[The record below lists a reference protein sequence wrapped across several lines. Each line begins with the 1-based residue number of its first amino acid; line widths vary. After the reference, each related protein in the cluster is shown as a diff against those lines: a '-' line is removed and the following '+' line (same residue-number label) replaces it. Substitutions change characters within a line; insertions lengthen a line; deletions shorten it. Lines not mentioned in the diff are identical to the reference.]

1 MNRRVLYLSLLILS
15 IITASSLYLSW
26 SADTGLGDL
35 VVERMEIES
44 DAGRPVNFLVYSPRY
59 LTYGQP
65 MPIVLTTH
73 GIAGSKE
80 GMYSFNIELAR
91 RNFTV
96 ISVDLAGHGDSELSF
111 DWTDYATLADDC
123 YAALR
128 YIQTTR
134 AHVDHQ
140 LYGILTHSLGLQ
152 VALAVNELA
161 IKPYAF
167 AAVGYLGDIDIRDT
181 VIFPGNFLLALGEFD
196 EMISTDDALE
206 ALRRATGND
215 SAVAGVTYGSFEN
228 QTAYKLALAPTE
240 HVFEALDAT
249 IVAESVLWLV
259 QALQGESQVN
269 RTLPM
274 YEQVYQY
281 KVIATATAPLGLL
294 VSTIPLMFAIY
305 YALPE
310 SLKPRKIPNNS
321 TVFPIKKTVIYG
333 SVVGA
338 AMILLFAASCAASF
352 HLESADSAWISSMF
366 GSGQMLFLGLGVLV
380 LPSTMMLL
388 IGKENTILAL
398 AAVGIERT
406 SPKEKFTA
414 FLKVALVG
422 GACIAWLLGWI
433 MVGGLPESMTPW
445 IAIALV
451 KTPAGVR
458 AFNMLVLFLLGIP
471 YFAVEAAWIR
481 GIMLSKRDW
490 GGKREFTK
498 NMGLAFITRIA
509 VAGVL
514 AIAIT
519 SATTLLG
526 LIAGPMVLLG
536 LLLLLFMIV
545 SMLTTLLISWAS
557 LEMENPWPAVILSA
571 FLWAWVAISSTPII

>member
-1 MNRRVLYLSLLILS
+1 MNKRALYLSLLILS

-35 VVERMEIES
+35 IVERMEIES
-44 DAGRPVNFLVYSPRY
+44 DAGRPVNFLVYSPRSR
-59 LTYGQP
+59 TYGQP
-65 MPIVLTTH
+65 MPIILTTH

-96 ISVDLAGHGDSELSF
+96 VSVDLAGHGDSELGF

-128 YIQTTR
+128 HIQTTR
-134 AHVDHQ
+134 TYVDNE
-140 LYGILTHSLGLQ
+140 LYGMLTHSLGLQ

-161 IKPYAF
+161 IKPHAF

-196 EMISTDDALE
+196 EMISTEDALE

-215 SAVAGVTYGSFEN
+215 SAVAGVTYGSFED

-249 IVAESVLWLV
+249 IVAESTLWLV

-269 RTLPM
+269 HTLPM
-274 YEQVYQY
+274 NEQVYMY

-294 VSTIPLMFAIY
+294 VSTIPLMFVIY

-310 SLKPRKIPNNS
+310 SLRPRKIPNNV
-321 TVFPIKKTVIYG
+321 TAFPIKKTVIYG
-333 SVVGA
+333 SIVGA
-338 AMILLFAASCAASF
+338 AMILLFTVSCAASYHIEAAGF
-352 HLESADSAWISSMF
+352 AWISSMF
-366 GSGQMLFLGLGVLV
+366 GSGQTLFLGLGVIV
-380 LPSTMMLL
+380 LPLTMMLL
-388 IGKENTILAL
+388 IGKENTKLAL
-398 AAVGIERT
+398 AAVGLERT

-422 GACIAWLLGWI
+422 GACILWLLGWM

-451 KTPAGVR
+451 KTPVGVR

-490 GGKREFTK
+490 GGEREFTK

-514 AIAIT
+514 AIVAT
-519 SATTLLG
+519 SVTTLLG

-571 FLWAWVAISSTPII
+571 FLWAWVAISSIPII

>member
-1 MNRRVLYLSLLILS
+1 MNKRALHLSLLILS

-35 VVERMEIES
+35 VVERIEIES
-44 DAGRPVNFLVYSPRY
+44 DAGRPVNFLVYSPRAH
-59 LTYGQP
+59 TYWQP
-65 MPIVLTTH
+65 MPIILTTH

-96 ISVDLAGHGDSELSF
+96 VSVDLAGHGDSELSF

-134 AHVDHQ
+134 AYVDDE
-140 LYGILTHSLGLQ
+140 LYGMLTHSLGLQ
-152 VALAVNELA
+152 VALAVNELT
-161 IKPYAF
+161 IKPHAF

-181 VIFPGNFLLALGEFD
+181 VVFPGNFLLALGEFD
-196 EMISTDDALE
+196 EMISTEDALE

-215 SAVAGVTYGSFEN
+215 SAVAGVTYGSFED

-269 RTLPM
+269 HTLPM

-281 KVIATATAPLGLL
+281 KVMATATAPLGLL

-310 SLKPRKIPNNS
+310 SLKPRKIPNNA
-321 TVFPIKKTVIYG
+321 TVFPIKRTVIYG

-338 AMILLFAASCAASF
+338 AMILLFTASCAASY

-366 GSGQMLFLGLGVLV
+366 GTGQMLFLGLGVFV
-380 LPSTMMLL
+380 LPLTMMLL
-388 IGKENTILAL
+388 IGKENTKLAL
-398 AAVGIERT
+398 AAVGIERS
-406 SPKEKFTA
+406 SPKEKLTA
-414 FLKVALVG
+414 FLKVSLIG
-422 GACIAWLLGWI
+422 GACIAWLLGWM

-451 KTPAGVR
+451 KTPVGVR
-458 AFNMLVLFLLGIP
+458 AFNMLILFLLGIP

-490 GGKREFTK
+490 GGEREFTK
-498 NMGLAFITRIA
+498 SIGLAFITRIA

-514 AIAIT
+514 AIAAT
-519 SATTLLG
+519 SVTTLLG

-545 SMLTTLLISWAS
+545 SMLTTLLISWAF

-571 FLWAWVAISSTPII
+571 FLWAWVAISSIPII

>member
-1 MNRRVLYLSLLILS
+1 LLILS

-35 VVERMEIES
+35 IVERMEIES

-59 LTYGQP
+59 RTYGQP

-96 ISVDLAGHGDSELSF
+96 VSVDLAGHGDSELSF

-128 YIQTTR
+128 HIQTTR
-134 AHVDHQ
+134 AYVDNE
-140 LYGILTHSLGLQ
+140 LYGMLTHSLGLQ

-161 IKPYAF
+161 IKPHAF

-181 VIFPGNFLLALGEFD
+181 VVFPGNFLLALGEFD
-196 EMISTDDALE
+196 EMISTEDALE
-206 ALRRATGND
+206 ALRRATGDD
-215 SAVAGVTYGSFEN
+215 SAVAGVTYGSFED

-249 IVAESVLWLV
+249 IVAESALWLV

-269 RTLPM
+269 HTLPM

-294 VSTIPLMFAIY
+294 VSTIPLMFVIY

-310 SLKPRKIPNNS
+310 SLRPRKIPNNA
-321 TVFPIKKTVIYG
+321 TVFPIKRTVIYG
-333 SVVGA
+333 SAVGA
-338 AMILLFAASCAASF
+338 AMILLFTASCAASY
-352 HLESADSAWISSMF
+352 HIEAAGSAWISSMF
-366 GSGQMLFLGLGVLV
+366 GIV
-380 LPSTMMLL
+380 LPLTMMLL
-388 IGKENTILAL
+388 IGRENTKLAL
-398 AAVGIERT
+398 AAVGIERKNL
-406 SPKEKFTA
+406 KETLSE
-414 FLKVALVG
+414 FLKVFLIG
-422 GACIAWLLGWI
+422 GASIAWLLGWI

-451 KTPAGVR
+451 KTPAGIR

-471 YFAVEAAWIR
+471 YFAIEAAWIR

-490 GGKREFTK
+490 GGEREFTK
-498 NMGLAFITRIA
+498 NIGLAFMTRIA

-514 AIAIT
+514 AIAAT
-519 SATTLLG
+519 SVTTLLG

-571 FLWAWVAISSTPII
+571 FLWAWVAISSIPII